1 MTPARSREFSDG
13 LLELIEATVA
23 PGDEIATLTSKRPNR
38 ITAVERRGIMVE
50 TTRSDDRGSGP
61 QLVPAWMVIVGWE
74 HLERTRQ
81 LAQSELLDDLNVK
94 RSAFVCALLAL
105 FPKVVVRST
114 RPAVLEIVD

>member
-23 PGDEIATLTSKRPNR
+23 PGDKIATLTSKRPNR
-38 ITAVERRGIMVE
+38 ITAVERHGITVE

-61 QLVPAWMVIVGWE
+61 QLVPAWMVIVAWE
-74 HLERTRQ
+74 HFERTRQ
-81 LAQSELLDDLNVK
+81 LAQSALLEGPNVK
-94 RSAFVCALLAL
+94 RSAFVCALLAR

-114 RPAVLEIVD
+114 RPTVGNR